1 MQVSILS
8 ISIVVLTIIN
18 IFFVEC
24 RYSLTVVDEKE
35 LKKSEQDKNNG
46 LKRCIKIKEKEKKF
60 LSVCRFATI
69 ISILIIGFLL
79 NEVCKVVFM
88 NFEIN
93 GNVLEKAVIIGIIIV
108 VAVLEAIVA
117 FFIPSAL
124 AIKNPQKTLLKN
136 SLLLTFLYGFIRPLS
151 AIVDFISEKICKL
164 FKCDVNSI
172 LEKKALNNLEES
184 ISIDDE
190 DKDEYGIDDKIFMD
204 NIYSFKEKQIR
215 EVLVP
220 RTDMICIDLDDSEEY
235 IFNLIKEEGYTRY
248 PVCGKDKDDLLGFI
262 HIRDL
267 YNQKLLEDK
276 VDLSKILRKITYVS
290 ETELTSRVLEKLR
303 KDRVQMAV
311 VVDEYGGTSGIITV
325 EDILEEIV
333 GEIQDEFDDDEELD
347 IKKLSDGSYIVQGTT
362 TITDINR
369 ILDINMEKEGFDSI
383 GGWMFYMLGMDI
395 EINQSVD
402 FDGYRFKV
410 IELDKFRVVNV
421 KIEKL
426 EEEEKDCVE

>member
-1 MQVSILS
+1 MQISVLS
-8 ISIVVLTIIN
+8 ISIVALTIIN
-18 IFFVEC
+18 IFFVQC
-24 RYSLTVVDEKE
+24 RYSLTRIDENE
-35 LKKSEQDKNNG
+35 LKKSEQQKG
-46 LKRCIKIKEKEKKF
+46 GALKRCMKIKEKENKF
-60 LSVCRFATI
+60 LSVCQFATI
-69 ISILIIGFLL
+69 ISILIVGFLL
-79 NEVCKVVFM
+79 NEVCKFIFIEFQID
-88 NFEIN
+88 NDI
-93 GNVLEKAVIIGIIIV
+93 LEKVAIIGIIIV
-108 VAVLEAIVA
+108 MGIVELIVG
-117 FFIPSAL
+117 FFIPRAL
-124 AIKNPQKTLLKN
+124 AIKNPQKTIFRN
-136 SLLLTFLYGFIRPLS
+136 SLLLTIIYAFIRPFS
-151 AIVDFISEKICKL
+151 AISDFIAEKICKL
-164 FKCDVNSI
+164 FKCDMSNI
-172 LEKKALNNLEES
+172 LEGKTLNNLEES

-190 DKDEYGIDDKIFMD
+190 EKDEYGIDDKLFMD

-333 GEIQDEFDDDEELD
+333 GEIQDEFDDDEEVD
-347 IKKLSDGSYIVQGTT
+347 IKKLNDGSYIVQGTT
-362 TITDINR
+362 TINDINR

-383 GGWMFYMLGMDI
+383 GGWIFYMLGMDI

-421 KIEKL
+421 KIEKII
-426 EEEEKDCVE
+426 EEDTEE

>member
-24 RYSLTVVDEKE
+24 RYSLTAIDEKE
-35 LKKSEQDKNNG
+35 LKKSEHEKDNS
-46 LKRCIKIKEKEKKF
+46 LKRCMKIKEKENKF

-79 NEVCKVVFM
+79 NEVCKVIFI

-93 GNVLEKAVIIGIIIV
+93 NSILEKVVIIGIIIV
-108 VAVLEAIVA
+108 MGLLEAILA

-124 AIKNPQKTLLKN
+124 AIKNPQKTLLKK
-136 SLLLTFLYGFIRPLS
+136 SLLLTVLYVFIRPFS
-151 AIVDFISEKICKL
+151 AISDFIAEKICKL
-164 FKCDVNSI
+164 FKCDINS
-172 LEKKALNNLEES
+172 LLDRKTLNNAEES
-184 ISIDDE
+184 MSIDDE
-190 DKDEYGIDDKIFMD
+190 EADKYDIDDRLFMD

-333 GEIQDEFDDDEELD
+333 GEIQDEFDDDEEVD
-347 IKKLSDGSYIVQGTT
+347 IKKLGDGSYIVQGTT

-383 GGWMFYMLGMDI
+383 GGWIFYMLGMDI

-421 KIEKL
+421 KIEKID
-426 EEEEKDCVE
+426 EEEKDCVE

>member
-1 MQVSILS
+1 MLCKGAYSFIMQISVLS
-8 ISIVVLTIIN
+8 ISIVALTIIN
-18 IFFVEC
+18 IFFVQC
-24 RYSLTVVDEKE
+24 RYSLTRIDENE
-35 LKKSEQDKNNG
+35 LKKSEQQKG
-46 LKRCIKIKEKEKKF
+46 GALKRCMKIKEKENKF
-60 LSVCRFATI
+60 LSVCQFATI
-69 ISILIIGFLL
+69 ISILIVGFLL
-79 NEVCKVVFM
+79 NEVCKFIFIEFQID
-88 NFEIN
+88 NDI
-93 GNVLEKAVIIGIIIV
+93 LEKVAIIGIIIV
-108 VAVLEAIVA
+108 MGIVELIVG
-117 FFIPSAL
+117 FFIPRAL
-124 AIKNPQKTLLKN
+124 AIKNPQKTIFRN
-136 SLLLTFLYGFIRPLS
+136 SLLLTIIYAFIRPFS
-151 AIVDFISEKICKL
+151 AISDFIAEKICKL
-164 FKCDVNSI
+164 FKCDMSNI
-172 LEKKALNNLEES
+172 LEGKTLNNLEES

-190 DKDEYGIDDKIFMD
+190 EKDEYGIDDKLFMD

-333 GEIQDEFDDDEELD
+333 GEIQDEFDDDEEYAD
-347 IKKLSDGSYIVQGTT
+347 
-362 TITDINR
+362 
-369 ILDINMEKEGFDSI
+369 
-383 GGWMFYMLGMDI
+383 
-395 EINQSVD
+395 
-402 FDGYRFKV
+402 
-410 IELDKFRVVNV
+410 
-421 KIEKL
+421 
-426 EEEEKDCVE
+426 